1 MSDYGTDG
9 VGQNSGTRKNYS
21 TSQPHQTDDTSLH
34 LRKVSEIYES
44 LRQDIVQRTDEIKY
58 PFGLTELDEKTLG
71 VHKKELLCIGARTS
85 AGKSAFAV
93 NMTKHLVDKGVKVAY
108 FSLEMSSEQLVE
120 RLVTN
125 LCEINNIELRAG
137 RGLRDLESRESVFKS
152 WADNIHL
159 LIDDKYGYHFD
170 NVVRIAEELRPD
182 FVILDYIQMIST
194 KGFRGGKL
202 EAIEEYIRKIKQ
214 LANEYDMG
222 AVVLSQLNRSAEG
235 DARMSKLKWAGVL
248 EEHSDTVILL
258 EWNWEK
264 DEYLIRIEKQR
275 HGMVG
280 NLRVDF
286 KPQYSKFADSDRPF
300 YELPRKD
307 LE

>member
-1 MSDYGTDG
+1 MNDCGITG
-9 VGQNSGTRKNYS
+9 AGQDSGTSRSYS
-21 TSQPHQTDDTSLH
+21 RSPQHQTEDISLH
-34 LRKVSEIYES
+34 LRKVSEIYKTLKE
-44 LRQDIVQRTDEIKY
+44 DIVQRTEEIKF

-71 VHKKELLCIGARTS
+71 LHKKELLCIGARTS
-85 AGKSAFAV
+85 AGKSAFAI

-120 RLVTN
+120 RLLTN
-125 LCEINNIELRAG
+125 LCEINNIELKAG
-137 RGLRDLESRESVFKS
+137 RALNDLEGRERLFCS
-152 WADNIHL
+152 WADNVHL
-159 LIDDKYGYHFD
+159 LIDDKYGYHFE
-170 NVVRIAEELRPD
+170 NVVRIVEELRPD

-214 LANEYDMG
+214 LANEYNMG
-222 AVVLSQLNRSAEG
+222 AIVLSQLNRSAEG

-258 EWNWEK
+258 EWNWEQ
-264 DEYLIRIEKQR
+264 DEYRIRIEKQR

-280 NLRVDF
+280 NLRVEF
-286 KPQYSKFADSDRPF
+286 KPQYSKFTDSDRPF
-300 YELPRKD
+300 YSKPRKD